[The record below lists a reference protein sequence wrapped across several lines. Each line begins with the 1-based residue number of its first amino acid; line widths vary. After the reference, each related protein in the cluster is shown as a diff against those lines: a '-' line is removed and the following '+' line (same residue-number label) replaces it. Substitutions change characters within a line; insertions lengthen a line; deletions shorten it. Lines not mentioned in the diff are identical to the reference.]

1 MSRDFFIKGAKQMK
15 KGIRIV
21 SVILAAVMMFIIAD
35 RIPAITD
42 WFSAKNEAEKF
53 SSDSSH
59 DGILALVNNSHE
71 YIDTNEKCVRL
82 YDWKT
87 DSFFLSTTEIYIDKR
102 AVKPLCDMLDAFRNE
117 TGLKKINVIS
127 AERSVASQREIYNQK
142 ELKYGHLY
150 TKKYVQSPGFSE
162 HHTGLAV
169 DLAIYNVEDGSS
181 ADFDGKGEYE
191 WFLKNAHS
199 FGFILRYPE
208 EKESITGIDYEP
220 WHFRFVGL
228 PHSYYIEENGLCLEE
243 YIELLQSKTE
253 AKGLEISVGK
263 KTYKVWHSKKEPKN
277 CSFSG
282 DNCGGYIVWKQ
293 LTGSR

>member
-1 MSRDFFIKGAKQMK
+1 M
-15 KGIRIV
+15 V
-21 SVILAAVMMFIIAD
+21 L
-35 RIPAITD
+35 
-42 WFSAKNEAEKF
+42 
-53 SSDSSH
+53 
-59 DGILALVNNSHE
+59 
-71 YIDTNEKCVRL
+71 
-82 YDWKT
+82 
-87 DSFFLSTTEIYIDKR
+87 
-102 AVKPLCDMLDAFRNE
+102 
-117 TGLKKINVIS
+117 
-127 AERSVASQREIYNQK
+127 
-142 ELKYGHLY
+142 
-150 TKKYVQSPGFSE
+150 SE

-191 WFLKNAHS
+191 WFLKNAHR
-199 FGFILRYPE
+199 FGFILRYPK
-208 EKESITGIDYEP
+208 EKESITGIGYEP

-282 DNCGGYIVWKQ
+282 DNCGGYIAWKQ